1 MALSHSQYVDTRQS
15 TFNNVLGN
23 QTNQTFNI
31 TIVSSAPEWTLS
43 SLDDVVQ
50 RPTSSPESVSQRKVH
65 ALKYH
70 FEASSAGDI
79 AIGLIVKIMQLL
91 IVHIRS
97 SDNHRDLK
105 LELES
110 LHQSLTLTGLAIQTY
125 QHSPLGKNL
134 AKNITPEVM
143 QCRVAL
149 QELLNKV
156 SGTWRGLNSTNISD
170 LWFSVWWSRWEGDEL
185 ASLRL
190 QLSESRKSLDAILK
204 ALNSYVCFS

>member
-50 RPTSSPESVSQRKVH
+50 RPTSRPESLSQRKVH
-65 ALKYH
+65 APKYP

-110 LHQSLTLTGLAIQTY
+110 LHHSLTLTRLAIQTY

-134 AKNITPEVM
+134 AKSITPEVM

-156 SGTWRGLNSTNISD
+156 SGTNLSD

-185 ASLRL
+185 TSLRL
-190 QLSESRKSLDAILK
+190 QLSESQKSLDAVLK
-204 ALNSYVCFS
+204 ALNSYVSFS